1 MSVRL
6 YKYTDNDVHFS
17 AQGRCRGLNVQLYSS
32 LAGNFL
38 LTSSNTLDVG
48 HRMYR
53 LATKRSEKKNENYY
67 SESGRRR
74 RMRCKCN
81 DISAVPYRSAVWCYR
96 TSNAV
101 RSAFL
106 ETATLLSVE
115 WQSRYDLYL
124 LVVVEVLEVSRK
136 TKSERE
142 DDDGDDL

>member
-1 MSVRL
+1 
-6 YKYTDNDVHFS
+6 
-17 AQGRCRGLNVQLYSS
+17 
-32 LAGNFL
+32 
-38 LTSSNTLDVG
+38 
-48 HRMYR
+48 
-53 LATKRSEKKNENYY
+53 
-67 SESGRRR
+67 
-74 RMRCKCN
+74 MRCKRN